1 MVKRPW
7 LLPSSENRA
16 VRAKYT
22 RRKRYTSMMRSDCM
36 YRLVCMAA
44 CPSLDVTMLKL
55 LSRVARE
62 VWTLLGF
69 IAFLTEATVW
79 WLRLVWFALRHPL
92 WTSVLA
98 LLGYGLFITV
108 RSALLPPG

>member
-1 MVKRPW
+1 MCRFAPM
-7 LLPSSENRA
+7 A
-16 VRAKYT
+16 V
-22 RRKRYTSMMRSDCM
+22 
-36 YRLVCMAA
+36 

-98 LLGYGLFITV
+98 LLGYGVFITV